1 MKIFFSNV
9 DISSQPISLPLF
21 AAVWFTVGNQTKY
34 QEECWLNKYLT
45 KGSKFSNQYLQN
57 GRSELCKAYHF
68 LKEGNKIYRD
78 VSRWSTQTYMDFGW
92 RQATCKGEP
101 FLHLKDCNWRTRI
114 NKFLHSSHLFK
125 PKWLGIFNF
134 APENCQS
141 KVSVHRVLPFLP
153 LEAVKFIFVRKITQ

>member
-1 MKIFFSNV
+1 MWT
-9 DISSQPISLPLF
+9 L
-21 AAVWFTVGNQTKY
+21 A
-34 QEECWLNKYLT
+34 
-45 KGSKFSNQYLQN
+45 
-57 GRSELCKAYHF
+57 
-68 LKEGNKIYRD
+68 
-78 VSRWSTQTYMDFGW
+78 VSRSPFPCSQLSGLQLETKQNIKKSADSTNIWQKAQSFQTSISKMVDQNFVKHTIFW
-92 RQATCKGEP
+92 KKATRSTEMYLDEVPKLTWILGDVRPLVKENHFCT
-101 FLHLKDCNWRTRI
+101 LKINWRTRI

>member
-1 MKIFFSNV
+1 MWTLAVSRSPFPCSQLSGLQLETKQNIKKSADSTNIWQKAQSFQTSISKMV
-9 DISSQPISLPLF
+9 D
-21 AAVWFTVGNQTKY
+21 
-34 QEECWLNKYLT
+34 
-45 KGSKFSNQYLQN
+45 QN
-57 GRSELCKAYHF
+57 FVKH
-68 LKEGNKIYRD
+68 KEGNKIHRD

-141 KVSVHRVLPFLP
+141 KVSVRRVLPFLP